1 MQGIILTKIVDNCKK
16 RYSLTIKK
24 LSHFVLETSHGWGKG
39 HREGGR
45 IMKKAILKWLGIF
58 FFVLSLS
65 GLPFLGQQANAAG
78 KPIVIGAPLATAFL
92 YGWDAERAI
101 RLAVEEINARGGVTV
116 GKEKRPFKVEV
127 MDTRDLE
134 PGVPTSDALLVVE
147 KLILE
152 KNADFIVGG
161 PVRSEAALAAMD
173 LLSKYKKVSI
183 LTTGVLTPAYHK
195 RVEAEYDKFKYCF
208 RISGEVG
215 WMVVGEF
222 IPCLMEIK
230 AKHNL
235 NRLFI
240 MIQDVAHARAGGDL
254 VEKMSKERGW
264 EVLGKEV
271 YPTGTTDYSVG
282 LLKAKKENAQV
293 ILIWMDMPETSIL
306 LKQWYDMKV
315 PALPYGT
322 IISAAEEPG
331 FWKATEGK
339 GEYCMASVVNAG
351 NSPCKATPWTMK
363 FVEAYTKKWNVEPEG
378 YGTSSSYMAVYTLK
392 DAIERAGSLDS
403 DAVVAALEKT
413 DLMGGV
419 YGRIRFNPKTHQV
432 IPSIDPNEGAVG
444 TIFQWQAGKRVVVFP
459 PKIAMGEV
467 KLPPWMKK

>member
-1 MQGIILTKIVDNCKK
+1 MKK
-16 RYSLTIKK
+16 RGWL
-24 LSHFVLETSHGWGKG
+24 VLVGM
-39 HREGGR
+39 
-45 IMKKAILKWLGIF
+45 ICLIF
-58 FFVLSLS
+58 
-65 GLPFLGQQANAAG
+65 GLVRSEAAE
-78 KPIVIGAPLATAFL
+78 KPIVLGAPLATAFL

-101 RLAVEEINARGGVTV
+101 KLAVEEINAKGGVSV

-134 PGVPTSDALLVVE
+134 PGVPVSDALLVVE

-195 RVEAEYDKFKYCF
+195 RVGDEYDKFKYCF

-215 WMVVGEF
+215 WMVKGEF
-222 IPCLMEIK
+222 LPCLMGIK
-230 AKHNL
+230 DKFGL
-235 NRLFI
+235 NKLFI
-240 MIQDVAHARAGGDL
+240 MVQDVAHARGGGDL
-254 VEKMSKERGW
+254 VAKLASEKGW

-282 LLKAKKENAQV
+282 LLKAKKDNAQV
-293 ILIWMDMPETSIL
+293 ILIWMDMPESSIL
-306 LKQWYDMKV
+306 LKQWYDMKI
-315 PALPYGT
+315 PALPFGT
-322 IISAAEEPG
+322 IVAAVEQPG
-331 FWKATEGK
+331 FYKATEGK
-339 GEYCMASVVNAG
+339 GEYALASLVNAG
-351 NSPCKATPWTMK
+351 NAPSKATSWTMK
-363 FVEAYTKKWNVEPEG
+363 FVEAYKKKWKIEPEG
-378 YGTSSSYMAVYTLK
+378 YGTSSSYMAPYVLK

-403 DAVVAALEKT
+403 EAIVTALEKI
-413 DLMGGV
+413 DMMGV
-419 YGRIRFNPKTHQV
+419 YGRIKFNPKNHQI

-459 PKIAMGEV
+459 PKIAMGEI

>member
-1 MQGIILTKIVDNCKK
+1 MKG
-16 RYSLTIKK
+16 KK
-24 LSHFVLETSHGWGKG
+24 LFLWVGVLVLVIGLLSIPLFG
-39 HREGGR
+39 H
-45 IMKKAILKWLGIF
+45 KAKA
-58 FFVLSLS
+58 
-65 GLPFLGQQANAAG
+65 QG

-92 YGWDAERAI
+92 YGWDAARAI
-101 RLAVEEINARGGVTV
+101 TLATEEINAKGGVTV
-116 GKEKRPFKVEV
+116 GKEKRPFKIEI

-195 RVEAEYDKFKYCF
+195 RVEAEYEKFKYCF
-208 RISGEVG
+208 RISGEVA

-235 NRLFI
+235 NKLFI

-306 LKQWYDMKV
+306 LKQWYDMKI

-339 GEYCMASVVNAG
+339 GEYAMASVVNAG
-351 NSPCKATPWTMK
+351 NAPSKATPWTMK
-363 FVEAYTKKWNVEPEG
+363 FVEAYTKRWKTEPEG

-403 DAVVAALEKT
+403 AAVIAALEKT
-413 DLMGGV
+413 DLMGV
-419 YGRIRFNPKTHQV
+419 YGRIKFNPKNHQV
-432 IPSIDPNEGAVG
+432 IPSVDPNEGAVG

-459 PKIAMGEV
+459 PKIAMGEI

>member
-1 MQGIILTKIVDNCKK
+1 MEKPKQWVG
-16 RYSLTIKK
+16 
-24 LSHFVLETSHGWGKG
+24 
-39 HREGGR
+39 
-45 IMKKAILKWLGIF
+45 
-58 FFVLSLS
+58 VLSLVLVLV
-65 GLPFLGQQANAAG
+65 GLPFLVDQAKAAG

-92 YGWDAERAI
+92 YGWDAERAMK
-101 RLAVEEINARGGVTV
+101 LAAEEINAKGGVTV
-116 GKEKRPFKVEV
+116 GKEKRPIKIEA

-183 LTTGVLTPAYHK
+183 LTTGALTPAYHK

-208 RISGEVG
+208 RISGEVA
-215 WMVVGEF
+215 WMVTGEF
-222 IPCLMEIK
+222 LPCLMEIK
-230 AKHNL
+230 AKYGL
-235 NRLFI
+235 NKLFI

-254 VEKMSKERGW
+254 VSKLATEKGW

-271 YPTGTTDYSVG
+271 YPTGTTDFSVG

-315 PALPYGT
+315 PAIPYGT

-351 NSPCKATPWTMK
+351 NAPSKATPWTMK
-363 FVEAYTKKWNVEPEG
+363 FVDAYKKKWGLEPEG
-378 YGTSSSYMAVYTLK
+378 YGTSSSYMAVYVLK
-392 DAIERAGSLDS
+392 DAIERAGSLNS

-413 DLMGGV
+413 DLMGV
-419 YGRIRFNPKTHQV
+419 YGRIKFNPKNHQV
-432 IPSIDPNEGAVG
+432 IPSVDPNQGAVG
-444 TIFQWQAGKRVVVFP
+444 TIFQWQNGKRVVVFP
-459 PKIAMGEV
+459 PKIAVGEV

>member
-1 MQGIILTKIVDNCKK
+1 
-16 RYSLTIKK
+16 
-24 LSHFVLETSHGWGKG
+24 
-39 HREGGR
+39 
-45 IMKKAILKWLGIF
+45 MKKFGFKWVGIF
-58 FFVLSLS
+58 FFTMVLC
-65 GLPFLGQQANAAG
+65 GLPLLGHRANAQG
-78 KPIVIGAPLATAFL
+78 KPIVIGSPLATAFL
-92 YGWDAERAI
+92 YGWDAERGI
-101 RLAVEEINARGGVTV
+101 KLAVEEINAKGGVTV

-208 RISGEVG
+208 RISGEVA

-222 IPCLMEIK
+222 IPCLMDIK
-230 AKHNL
+230 AKYGL
-235 NRLFI
+235 NKLFI

-254 VEKMSKERGW
+254 VSKLSTEKGW
-264 EVLGKEV
+264 EVVGKEIF
-271 YPTGTTDYSVG
+271 PTGTTDYSVG
-282 LLKAKKENAQV
+282 LMKAKKENAQV
-293 ILIWMDMPETSIL
+293 ILIWMDMPESSIL
-306 LKQWYDMKV
+306 LKQWFDMKV
-315 PALPYGT
+315 PALPFGT

-339 GEYCMASVVNAG
+339 GEYALGSVVNAG
-351 NSPCKATPWTMK
+351 NTPSKATPWTMK
-363 FVEAYTKKWNVEPEG
+363 FVEAYQKKWKLEPEG

-403 DAVVAALEKT
+403 DKVIAALEKT
-413 DLMGGV
+413 DLMGV
-419 YGRIRFNPKTHQV
+419 YGRIKFNPKNHQI
-432 IPSIDPNEGAVG
+432 IPSVDPNEGAVG